1 MDPSY
6 KGARPRSFCLL
17 WALYRKRGEPRIS
30 STRFYLIVLGSS
42 GTCIVLHVV
51 PFHEDFFKISPERR
65 YAFPH
70 WHWAPLITRFSSKT
84 QDFGGCG
91 RSRCL
96 RSVRKSTWWSPLRP
110 RRYVKYLLRPFRSA
124 ELRFS
129 ELDAFGGDF
138 DVMWRGFVTSVI
150 AAVAL
155 QYVDPFRTSKLVLFQ
170 VCSVLFSPC
179 QRSDG
184 LYA

>member
-1 MDPSY
+1 MKIFS
-6 KGARPRSFCLL
+6 KFHQNEGTLSLL
-17 WALYRKRGEPRIS
+17 AL
-30 STRFYLIVLGSS
+30 
-42 GTCIVLHVV
+42 GTAH
-51 PFHEDFFKISPERR
+51 R
-65 YAFPH
+65 
-70 WHWAPLITRFSSKT
+70 RFSSKT

-110 RRYVKYLLRPFRSA
+110 RRYVKLLFALPFRGA
-124 ELRFS
+124 QLRFS

-170 VCSVLFSPC
+170 VCSVLFLPC